1 MCTNCTIFLENLIS
15 ENFVNKTDS
24 RYKLKENPFSYKV
37 AKSLKMLIYFEGK
50 WVMLINEAIP
60 VSSDYD
66 RSNQMLLL

>member
-1 MCTNCTIFLENLIS
+1 MENLIS

-24 RYKLKENPFSYKV
+24 RYKLKENPFSYMV
-37 AKSLKMLIYFEGK
+37 TKSLKMLIYFEGK